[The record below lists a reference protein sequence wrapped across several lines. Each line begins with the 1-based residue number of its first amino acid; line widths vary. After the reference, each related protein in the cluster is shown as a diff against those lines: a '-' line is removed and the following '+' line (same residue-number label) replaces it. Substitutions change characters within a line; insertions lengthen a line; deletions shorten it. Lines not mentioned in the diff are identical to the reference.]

1 MSYKISKELFE
12 AVMNVKLTTD
22 LSIAPYYNEV
32 NGCEEEDLI
41 LINYNFIWIP
51 LDTFFFKCKEWAF
64 EKSYGKHTTMNTMYD
79 LRTRTRNRVDWSCDI
94 VEDCGDGKT
103 IKTIYANSE
112 QQSVFNAC
120 QWILD
125 NKDKQ

>member
-32 NGCEEEDLI
+32 NGCEEWDLI

-51 LDTFFFKCKEWAF
+51 LDTFFFKCKEWAYKQ
-64 EKSYGKHTTMNTMYD
+64 ECELLSGYRVYD
-79 LRTRTRNRVDWSCDI
+79 IQYKGNNSENKIYCDCKYI
-94 VEDCGDGKT
+94 ENGIQVIRFKAD
-103 IKTIYANSE
+103 SE
-112 QQSVFNAC
+112 QQAVFDTC

>member
-1 MSYKISKELFE
+1 MSYNISKELFE

-51 LDTFFFKCKEWAF
+51 LDTFFFKCKEWAY
-64 EKSYGKHTTMNTMYD
+64 KSGYVID
-79 LRTRTRNRVDWSCDI
+79 SRTSSAGSSFIYERDYHWNIPAEVKKI
-94 VEDCGDGKT
+94 VSS
-103 IKTIYANSE
+103 SE
-112 QQSVFNAC
+112 QQAVFDAC
-120 QWILD
+120 QWIMD
-125 NKDKQ
+125 NKGKL